1 MPVPDPPT
9 SQLVEGRDYEP
20 VGGEFRLLRAMTLDC
35 PVPVPTELLPN
46 EGACA
51 WESEQKHDQTGEPLF
66 CRLECSPPE
75 GWALHLPHRYNWDG
89 SSAPWFVRKILRIG
103 RNTKKT
109 LRATLHHDAMY
120 EGLRAKAIPPEP
132 PGWTDRRRSQ
142 ARKWADEAMHKIL
155 VDSGYSRWKAKT
167 AYVFVRWRG
176 SSSSKRKAS

>member
-46 EGACA
+46 EGARV
-51 WESEQKHDQTGEPLF
+51 WEAEQKHDRTAEPLF
-66 CRLECSPPE
+66 CRIECSPPE

-142 ARKWADEAMHKIL
+142 ARKWADEAMHEIL

-167 AYVFVRWRG
+167 AYFFVRWRG
-176 SSSSKRKAS
+176 SSSSKRKAP